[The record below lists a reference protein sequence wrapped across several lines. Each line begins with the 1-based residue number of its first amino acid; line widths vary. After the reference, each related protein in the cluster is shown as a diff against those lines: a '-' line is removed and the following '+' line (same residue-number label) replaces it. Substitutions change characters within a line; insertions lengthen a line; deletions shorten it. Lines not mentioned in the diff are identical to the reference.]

1 MTEREKVINNQLEQ
15 QGESSTR
22 SRINKEFYEFL
33 GVSESASYEEIKNA
47 FGEKIE
53 NRKEEN
59 KEEEKTIIS
68 PSLSLEKI
76 IDEQNK
82 ALISFQQS
90 TELIKKSGEK
100 DLEKELVKSKN
111 VLFHMK
117 PEERELVKKDFSGLD
132 AVLYEKLLEKVGTK
146 QMSTKGLIA
155 SQSYISIVNAIPILG
170 NATQLITTNVDSS
183 IIDNL
188 KIKLE
193 KSFDVAE
200 VKEIVKKFTSESEK
214 SAWEVHNMLIK
225 VKNEVEEKESV

>member
-132 AVLYEKLLEKVGTK
+132 AVLYEKLLEKV
-146 QMSTKGLIA
+146 
-155 SQSYISIVNAIPILG
+155 
-170 NATQLITTNVDSS
+170 
-183 IIDNL
+183 
-188 KIKLE
+188 
-193 KSFDVAE
+193 
-200 VKEIVKKFTSESEK
+200 
-214 SAWEVHNMLIK
+214 
-225 VKNEVEEKESV
+225 